1 MKTRKA
7 NQPNHGESSREVIE
21 DPETNALRL
30 FALLYKID
38 QRNQAEKHVN
48 DKDHSSKTGVEK
60 AMRPKSAEL
69 LGYKET

>member
-7 NQPNHGESSREVIE
+7 KQPNHGEPSREVEE
-21 DPETNALRL
+21 DPEANALRL

-38 QRNQAEKHVN
+38 QRNQAEKDVN

-60 AMRPKSAEL
+60 AMKPKSTKL
-69 LGYKET
+69 LEYKET